1 MNEPLNLKHLVSSRG
16 LCKSLKSGVYAALSA
31 GNSGLSR
38 VVKERNAEVSS
49 RGRTSLC
56 LSEHL
61 VSVPPIP
68 EFGTAD
74 FHGVHFPAIPTPF

>member
-56 LSEHL
+56 LK
-61 VSVPPIP
+61 
-68 EFGTAD
+68 
-74 FHGVHFPAIPTPF
+74 